1 MNRKLAILV
10 VLLALFAVPA
20 AARAGLP
27 PGFIGVSPQSP
38 NNARDF
44 ELMRKAGVDS
54 VRLPMNWSGIE
65 TKSPLTTDPDWSA
78 WDKQVEMAAES
89 GLRVLPFIAGSP
101 EWVAPEQLD
110 LPVNTAWQR
119 SSWTRF
125 LREVANRYGPEGIF
139 WREHRKLAYLPMTKW
154 EIWNEENIVSYT
166 NEPNPEEFAVLI
178 RISGRAL
185 HQAAPG
191 TKVIIGGL
199 FGRPLQIPPNIASG
213 DFLNRIY
220 AAGNVKPY
228 FDGVGLHP
236 YVADAKAMGAQLRN
250 LRRIMRAHHDGHT
263 PIYIT
268 ELGWGSASGPTRWQ
282 RGLYGQADELSK
294 SFELLSINRHR
305 WNVAG
310 AWWFTWS
317 DEGGTCI
324 FCGSAGLLTEE
335 RKAKPAWYRFNAW
348 TGGDPDT
355 VPKLGGKEE
364 TEEEKDKEGV
374 AEPET
379 EIRP

>member
-1 MNRKLAILV
+1 MKSKLAIL
-10 VLLALFAVPA
+10 AVPA

-27 PGFIGVSPQSP
+27 PGFVGVSPQSP

-44 ELMRKAGVDS
+44 ELMREAGVNS
-54 VRLPMNWSGIE
+54 VRLPMNWASIE
-65 TKSPLTTDPDWSA
+65 PKSPLTSEPNWADW
-78 WDKQVEMAAES
+78 DGQVEMAAEA
-89 GLRVLPFIAGSP
+89 GLRVMPFIASTP
-101 EWVAPEQLD
+101 EWVAPEQFD
-110 LPVNTAWQR
+110 LPVGTAFQR
-119 SSWTRF
+119 NAWARF
-125 LREVANRYGPEGIF
+125 LREVADRYGPEGTF
-139 WREHRKLAYLPMTKW
+139 WSAHRKLNYLPVDLW
-154 EIWNEENIVSYT
+154 EVWNEENIVSYV
-166 NEPNPEEFAVLI
+166 NEPNPVEYAELI
-178 RISGRAL
+178 RIAGGVL

-191 TKVIIGGL
+191 TRVILGGL
-199 FGRPLQIPPNIASG
+199 FGRPLQIPPNVASG
-213 DFLNRIY
+213 DFLNRVY
-220 AAGNVKPY
+220 AAGDVKPY

-236 YVADAKAMGAQLRN
+236 YVADAKAMGSQIRN
-250 LRRIMRAHHDGHT
+250 LRRIMSAHHDGHT

-294 SFELLSINRHR
+294 SFEMISVNRQR
-305 WNVAG
+305 WNIAG

-317 DEGGTCI
+317 DEGGTCV
-324 FCGSAGLLTEE
+324 FCGSAGLLTED

-355 VPKLGGKEE
+355 VPKLGGREEKEE
-364 TEEEKDKEGV
+364 EEDEEGS

>member
-1 MNRKLAILV
+1 MKSKLAIAAVLMALLV
-10 VLLALFAVPA
+10 APA

-27 PGFIGVSPQSP
+27 PGFVGVSPQSP

-54 VRLPMNWSGIE
+54 VRLPMNWASIE
-65 TKSPLTTDPDWSA
+65 PNSPLSAEPDWSG
-78 WDKQVEMAAES
+78 WDNQVEMAAEA
-89 GLRVLPFIAGSP
+89 GLRVMPFIAGTP
-101 EWVAPEQLD
+101 EWVAPEQMD
-110 LPVNTAWQR
+110 LPVRTAFQR
-119 SSWTRF
+119 SSWARF
-125 LREVANRYGPEGIF
+125 LRDVGNRYGPEGIF
-139 WREHRKLAYLPMTKW
+139 WSEHSKLNYLPVDLW
-154 EIWNEENIVSYT
+154 EVWNEENIVSYA
-166 NEPNPEEFAVLI
+166 NEPNPEEYAKLI

-191 TKVIIGGL
+191 TNVILGGL
-199 FGRPLQIPPNIASG
+199 FGRPLQVPPNVASG
-213 DFLNRIY
+213 DFLNRVY
-220 AAGNVKPY
+220 AAGNVKQY

-236 YVADAKAMGAQLRN
+236 YVADAKAMGAQIRN
-250 LRRIMRAHHDGHT
+250 LRRIMRVHHDGHK
-263 PIYIT
+263 PIYLT

-282 RGLYGQADELSK
+282 RGLYGQAHELSK
-294 SFELLSINRHR
+294 SFEMISVNRQR
-305 WNVAG
+305 WNIAG

-317 DEGGTCI
+317 DEGGTCT
-324 FCGSAGLLTEE
+324 FCGSAGLLTED

-355 VPKLGGKEE
+355 VPKLGGREE
-364 TEEEKDKEGV
+364 REEEEDEEGS